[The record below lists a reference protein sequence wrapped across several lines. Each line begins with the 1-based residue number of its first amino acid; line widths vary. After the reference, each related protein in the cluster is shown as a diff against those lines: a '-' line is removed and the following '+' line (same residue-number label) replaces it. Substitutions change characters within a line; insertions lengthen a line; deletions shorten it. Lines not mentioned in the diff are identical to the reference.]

1 MLSDE
6 QIEILIDEYLI
17 ELYQELEKQVITDIA
32 RRVRKTSRLTETA
45 EIMVKS
51 MKEQGFSSSK
61 ILVEVYKHLNAS
73 PEYRKEIA
81 ENTYAYKQKIKK
93 EIAETVKKARELGDE
108 IVAKAGEMSFNSD
121 FKMWYQA
128 GKDLKESRTL
138 KQIVESFQKQTNGA
152 LKNITKTTA
161 FKNTELGTVDTL
173 NAYQRALDV
182 SLLKLASGNFS
193 YDAACNDVIK
203 QFANSGLRTV
213 SYESGRTYQID
224 TAVRNTV
231 RTGLSQLAGKITEKN
246 CETTGQDL
254 VIISQHWGCRDTHI
268 NFQNEIFSMNGKS
281 KKYPHI
287 EAPLGEGCAYGRPE
301 GLCGPNCRHHF
312 YPFFEGISEKPE
324 LIPEPAPKEY
334 KGKTYDYYEATQKQ
348 RSMER
353 EIRALKRE
361 KYCAETG
368 KRVEHLNNLIKV
380 KRAEYMSFSEH
391 MGIRP
396 KENRLL
402 GVGERSQYAQL
413 KEKIPQLK
421 IAKTKKQLDKS
432 IDEAIEILKNN
443 PEVKRDELTLLFP
456 TKTKVGINPITGKDV
471 YVLDKD
477 MSYFIWKHIS
487 DGSLT
492 SKDLKNIGNIFN
504 YDIVAKDL
512 DTRGNGYMFIKKS
525 EDRDGYLDGITKK
538 LFNGEEIF
546 HYQYRNQKY
555 ANKLIS
561 KKTKDGLIIED
572 KRVVDNLN

>member
-17 ELYQELEKQVITDIA
+17 ELYQELERQVITDIA

-45 EIMVKS
+45 EIMAKS

-61 ILVEVYKHLNAS
+61 ILVEVYKHLSAS

-81 ENTYAYKQKIKK
+81 ENTYAYKKEVKK
-93 EIAETVKKARELGDE
+93 LIAETVKKARELGDE
-108 IVAKAGEMSFNSD
+108 LVSNAGEMAFNSD

-128 GKDLKESRTL
+128 GEDLKESKNL
-138 KQIVESFQKQTNGA
+138 KQIVSAFQAQTNGA

-213 SYESGRTYQID
+213 NYESGRTYQID
-224 TAVRNTV
+224 TAVRNAV

-246 CETTGQDL
+246 CKTTGQDL

-268 NFQNEIFSMNGKS
+268 HFQNEIFSMNGNS

-312 YPFFEGISEKPE
+312 YPFWEGISEKPE
-324 LIPEPAPKEY
+324 LIPEPEPKEY
-334 KGKTYDYYEATQKQ
+334 KGKVYDYYEATQKQ
-348 RSMER
+348 RMMER

-361 KYCAETG
+361 KYSAESGTQ
-368 KRVEHLNNLIKV
+368 VEHLNSLIKV
-380 KRAEYMSFSEH
+380 KRDEYMRFSEY

-402 GVGERSQYAQL
+402 GVGERSQYAKL
-413 KEKIPQLK
+413 KEKTPQLK
-421 IAKTKKQLDKS
+421 IAKTKEQLNKS
-432 IDEAIEILKNN
+432 IDEAINQLIMN
-443 PEVKRDELTLLFP
+443 PQITREELTPLFP

-477 MSYFIWKHIS
+477 MSYFVWKHIA

-492 SKDLKNIGNIFN
+492 PKDLKNIEGIFD
-504 YDIVAKDL
+504 YDVAAKDS
-512 DTRGNGYMFIKKS
+512 DTQGTGYMFIKKS

-546 HYQYRNQKY
+546 HYQYRNQKH

-561 KKTKDGLIIED
+561 KKTKEGLIIDD
-572 KRVVDNLN
+572 KRPVDNLN

>member
-73 PEYRKEIA
+73 SEYKKEIA

-128 GKDLKESRTL
+128 GKDLKESRML

-182 SLLKLASGNFS
+182 YLLKLASGNFS

-231 RTGLSQLAGKITEKN
+231 RTGLSQLSGKITEKN
-246 CETTGQDL
+246 CEITGQDL

-324 LIPEPAPKEY
+324 LIPEPSPKEY
-334 KGKTYDYYEATQKQ
+334 KGKVYDYYEATQKQ

-361 KYCAETG
+361 RYIIDKATEL
-368 KRVEHLNNLIKV
+368 KRINALISV
-380 KRAEYMSFSEH
+380 KSKEYHQFSEYI
-391 MGIRP
+391 GIRA
-396 KENRLL
+396 KDNRLL
-402 GVGERSQYAQL
+402 VAGERSRY
-413 KEKIPQLK
+413 KEIKTKLEDKLK
-421 IAKTKKQLDKS
+421 IKNSTSKKQLDNS
-432 IDEAIEILKNN
+432 IEKAVELLNSN
-443 PEVKRDELTLLFP
+443 PSVTRDELTEFFP
-456 TKTKVGINPITGKDV
+456 SKINIGKNSITNNEI

-477 MSYFIWKHIS
+477 MSYFVWKHVA
-487 DGSLT
+487 DGSLRE
-492 SKDLKNIGNIFN
+492 KDLKNISSLLEYEKFAIENTDDKVEYHYITKAKDRKGYF
-504 YDIVAKDL
+504 DIVS
-512 DTRGNGYMFIKKS
+512 KKQ
-525 EDRDGYLDGITKK
+525 ED
-538 LFNGEEIF
+538 GEEIF
-546 HYQYRNQKY
+546 HLAYY
-555 ANKLIS
+555 S
-561 KKTKDGLIIED
+561 KI
-572 KRVVDNLN
+572 KRVLKRLEGKIIDDKLTNK